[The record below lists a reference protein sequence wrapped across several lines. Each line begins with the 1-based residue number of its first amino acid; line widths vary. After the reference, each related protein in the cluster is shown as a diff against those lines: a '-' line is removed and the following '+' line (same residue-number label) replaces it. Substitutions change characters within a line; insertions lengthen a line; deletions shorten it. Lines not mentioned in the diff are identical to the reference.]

1 MEEPVEKLGSTHW
14 HAVAMLSTMGNTVNV
29 SKDYITDIFLMDF
42 FCRFYRSWV
51 LVVVVVAEVMVIA
64 RVIVKINNHVGLDVF
79 VTLFSQETNVWI
91 VMYTRIATEATANV
105 DLASKEVDLKEIVKK
120 VSVIKCS
127 YTN

>member
-1 MEEPVEKLGSTHW
+1 
-14 HAVAMLSTMGNTVNV
+14 
-29 SKDYITDIFLMDF
+29 
-42 FCRFYRSWV
+42 
-51 LVVVVVAEVMVIA
+51 MVIA